1 MWPTYSD
8 PAQMAPPKCQLLD
21 YGGILDGPSAPPD
34 AQTCPGGSR
43 TCSGGSRTCPRG
55 SRTCPGRLQ
64 DVPRT
69 LEDMPRRLLDTPRR
83 LQDVPRRPQS
93 LEWEMGSD
101 VGWDGMAIR
110 ASYLPPAYTACAE
123 MRLPKD
129 VQARRGGLELMM
141 IANDAAA
148 AA

>member
-1 MWPTYSD
+1 M
-8 PAQMAPPKCQLLD
+8 
-21 YGGILDGPSAPPD
+21 
-34 AQTCPGGSR
+34 
-43 TCSGGSRTCPRG
+43 
-55 SRTCPGRLQ
+55 
-64 DVPRT
+64 PRT

-141 IANDAAA
+141 IANDVAAA
-148 AA
+148 A

>member
-1 MWPTYSD
+1 M
-8 PAQMAPPKCQLLD
+8 
-21 YGGILDGPSAPPD
+21 
-34 AQTCPGGSR
+34 
-43 TCSGGSRTCPRG
+43 PR
-55 SRTCPGRLQ
+55 RLQDVLRRLQDVPQRLQ
-64 DVPRT
+64 DVPREAPGCAQT
-69 LEDMPRRLLDTPRR
+69 LEDMPQRLLDTPRR

-129 VQARRGGLELMM
+129 VQARRGGLELMT